1 MTIIMGAGGFARE
14 LAAEYFV
21 KYKHLVYFFDDTGI
35 DRPYVK
41 TIKSLDSLDKS
52 MNVLIGVGSPL
63 ARKNMYDKA
72 KGLYLINFISK
83 YATITGDIGGDVDI
97 SNGVCIMAGVRIT
110 TNVNIGF
117 CSLINLNCTIGHDVS
132 IGQFCELSPNVNVS
146 GGCSIGNGVSIG
158 TNAVILPNVSIGDG
172 AIIGAGAVV
181 TKDVPCNTTYIG
193 VPAKEIKK

>member
-14 LAAEYFV
+14 LAAEYFI
-21 KYKHLVYFFDDTGI
+21 KHKDSVYFFDDTGI

-41 TIKSLDSLDKS
+41 TIKSLDLLDKS

-72 KGLYLINFISK
+72 KDFYLIKFISK
-83 YATITGDIGGDVDI
+83 HATITGDVAI
-97 SNGVCIMAGVRIT
+97 SNGVCIMAGVRVT

-193 VPAKEIKK
+193 VPAKEMKK

>member
-14 LAAEYFV
+14 LAAEY
-21 KYKHLVYFFDDTGI
+21 YIKHKDLVYFFDDTGI

-41 TIKSLDSLDKS
+41 TIKSLDLFDKS
-52 MNVLIGVGSPL
+52 TNVLIGVGSPL

-72 KGLYLINFISK
+72 KGFCLIKFISK
-83 YATITGDIGGDVDI
+83 YATITGDVNV
-97 SNGVCIMAGVRIT
+97 SNGVCIMAGVRVT

-146 GGCSIGNGVSIG
+146 GGCSIGDGVSIG
-158 TNAVILPNVSIGDG
+158 TNAVILPNVSIGYG

-193 VPAKEIKK
+193 VPAKEMKK

>member
-14 LAAEYFV
+14 LAAEYFIQR
-21 KYKHLVYFFDDTGI
+21 KDSIYFFDDTGI

-41 TIKSLDSLDKS
+41 TIKSLDLLDKS

-72 KGLYLINFISK
+72 KDFYLIKFISK
-83 YATITGDIGGDVDI
+83 YATITGDVAI
-97 SNGVCIMAGVRIT
+97 SNGVCIMAGVRVT